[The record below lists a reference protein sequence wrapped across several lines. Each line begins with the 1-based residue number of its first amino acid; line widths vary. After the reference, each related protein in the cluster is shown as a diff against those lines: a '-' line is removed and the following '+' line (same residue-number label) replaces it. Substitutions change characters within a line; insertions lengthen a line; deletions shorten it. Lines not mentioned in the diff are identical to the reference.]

1 MLMHH
6 KKTAVNCCKEEE
18 IFSLRLK
25 ISSSLQQFTAVFL

>member
-18 IFSLRLK
+18 IFSLPFF
-25 ISSSLQQFTAVFL
+25 INQI